1 MRIRSTIGAA
11 FAVTALGVAGA
22 AALPTVSSDQVLN
35 AADETKTA
43 APTTTAGAGAGDVDT
58 DDPVAVALS
67 LAEALQRDLGMTPE
81 QFVSQ
86 ADTAAALGD
95 KASEWSE
102 SFQDAFGGVWLN
114 DFGEGVVGVATVFPD
129 DGGEKKADPKAAS
142 ELREAAKDAGF
153 VVQDVA
159 LSQSELDQRLE
170 EVQAVVD
177 ELPQDQR
184 ELITNIEADQNRGA
198 VVVTTDGGTE
208 AELGNL
214 TAALHGLAKL
224 QNLNAPSPTS
234 DTSPF
239 GSLEDGQ
246 QGQGSG
252 NETTDPGTGAVDGTG
267 TGTAPAEQATTEQTE
282 QTEPTPDATP
292 AEADQAEGTEADAPA
307 EGDETTQGGSLGNF
321 LSPEALGVLSQIL
334 GLAGGADSLGSLGG
348 ESGSLGDFVPLP
360 DPEPTPAEDAPAD
373 PNAEAKAPSDDEQVV
388 GGTAYDAKMPIGGLE
403 CSTGFNGT
411 LNGEPVVITAAHCN
425 RMDGVRA
432 AFADGTEF
440 GTFADTKPDN
450 IDSTLIKVDDE
461 QGERFAN
468 NLVGG
473 EEGKAQEITGT
484 AAPVA
489 GQVACKMGSR
499 TGFSCGTI
507 NETGA
512 HIDVAGQRTIAN
524 AFTVD
529 ICALPG
535 DSGGVVFSGNRAL
548 GISSASNVA
557 GETDCAAAKTNADA
571 AGVTPSLSVVPIDDV
586 LAAHP
591 GLELNTK

>member
-11 FAVTALGVAGA
+11 LAVTALGVAGA
-22 AALPTVSSDQVLN
+22 VALPTVSSDQVLN
-35 AADETKTA
+35 TAEETESPQPA
-43 APTTTAGAGAGDVDT
+43 VDT
-58 DDPVAVALS
+58 DDPVAMALS

-81 QFVSQ
+81 QFVAQ
-86 ADTAAALGD
+86 ADTAAQLGD
-95 KASEWSE
+95 KAGEWSKA
-102 SFQDAFGGVWLN
+102 FQDAFGGVWLN

-129 DGGEKKADPKAAS
+129 DGGEKKVDPKAAS
-142 ELREAAKDAGF
+142 ELREAAEDAGF

-159 LSQSELDQRLE
+159 LSQSELESRLK
-170 EVQAVVD
+170 EVKSVV
-177 ELPQDQR
+177 EGLPQDQR
-184 ELITNIEADQNRGA
+184 ELITGVQADQNRGA

-208 AELGNL
+208 AQLGNL

-224 QNLNAPSPTS
+224 QTNNAPDPSN

-239 GSLEDGQ
+239 GSLEDGTQ
-246 QGQGSG
+246 AKGSG
-252 NETTDPGTGAVDGTG
+252 DENADPGNGAVDGLG
-267 TGTAPAEQATTEQTE
+267 TGAATAEQATDDTTPDAATTEQTPE
-282 QTEPTPDATP
+282 AAGTDAETGAETP
-292 AEADQAEGTEADAPA
+292 AEDGQPA
-307 EGDETTQGGSLGNF
+307 GGSLGSF
-321 LSPEALGVLSQIL
+321 LSPEALGVLTQIL
-334 GLAGGADSLGSLGG
+334 GLAGGEESLGSLGG
-348 ESGSLGDFVPLP
+348 AGGSLADFVPLP
-360 DPEPTPAEDAPAD
+360 DPEPTDEAPAD
-373 PNAEAKAPSDDEQVV
+373 PNTETEDQAKAPNADQQVI
-388 GGTAYDAKMPIGGLE
+388 GGTAYDAKMPVGQLE

-411 LNGEPVVITAAHCN
+411 LNGKPVIITAAHCN
-425 RMDGVRA
+425 RLDGVRA

-440 GTFADTKPDN
+440 GTFAETKPDH
-450 IDSTLIKVDDE
+450 IDSAIIKVDEALGD
-461 QGERFAN
+461 RFDN

-499 TGFSCGTI
+499 TGFSCGKI
-507 NETGA
+507 AETGA
-512 HIDVAGQRTIAN
+512 HIDVAGQRTIDN

-535 DSGGVVFSGNRAL
+535 DSGGVVFSGNKAL

-557 GETDCAAAKTNADA
+557 GEKDCGSAQTNADA

>member
-11 FAVTALGVAGA
+11 LAVTALGVAGA
-22 AALPTVSSDQVLN
+22 VALPTVSSDQVLN
-35 AADETKTA
+35 AADETEAPAA
-43 APTTTAGAGAGDVDT
+43 APNT

-67 LAEALQRDLGMTPE
+67 LADALQRDLGMTPE

-86 ADTAAALGD
+86 ADTAAELGG
-95 KASEWSE
+95 KAGEWSKA
-102 SFQDAFGGVWLN
+102 FQDAFGGVWLN

-129 DGGEKKADPKAAS
+129 DGGQKKVDPKAAS

-159 LSQSELDQRLE
+159 LSQSELEKRLD
-170 EVQAVVD
+170 EVKSAIE

-184 ELITNIEADQNRGA
+184 ELITGVEADQNRGA

-208 AELGNL
+208 AQLGNL

-252 NETTDPGTGAVDGTG
+252 NETTDPDTGAVDGTG
-267 TGTAPAEQATTEQTE
+267 TGTAPADQATA
-282 QTEPTPDATP
+282 PDATTTEGNGESAGAETP
-292 AEADQAEGTEADAPA
+292 AEDEA
-307 EGDETTQGGSLGNF
+307 TKGGSLGSF

-334 GLAGGADSLGSLGG
+334 GLAGGADALGSLGG
-348 ESGSLGDFVPLP
+348 ESGSLGDFVPVP
-360 DPEPTPAEDAPAD
+360 DPEPTPTEDAPTEDAPAD
-373 PNAEAKAPSDDEQVV
+373 PSAEAKAPADDKQII

-411 LNGEPVVITAAHCN
+411 LNGAPVVITAAHCN

-450 IDSTLIKVDDE
+450 IDSALIKVDKE
-461 QGERFAN
+461 LGERFDN

-473 EEGKAQEITGT
+473 EEGKTQEITGT
-484 AAPVA
+484 SAPVA

-499 TGFSCGTI
+499 TGFSCGKI
-507 NETGA
+507 DETGA

-591 GLELNTK
+591 GLQLNTQ

>member
-11 FAVTALGVAGA
+11 LAVTALGVAGA
-22 AALPTVSSDQVLN
+22 VALPTVSSDQVLN
-35 AADETKTA
+35 AADETATPTA
-43 APTTTAGAGAGDVDT
+43 TGAVDA

-67 LAEALQRDLGMTPE
+67 LADALQRDLGITPE

-86 ADTAAALGD
+86 ADTAAKLGD
-95 KASEWSE
+95 KAGEWSKA
-102 SFQDAFGGVWLN
+102 FQDAFGGVWLN

-129 DGGEKKADPKAAS
+129 DGGEKKVDPKAAS

-159 LSQSELDQRLE
+159 LSQSELEQRLD
-170 EVQAVVD
+170 EVKAAIE

-184 ELITNIEADQNRGA
+184 ELITGVEADQNRGA

-208 AELGNL
+208 AQLGNL

-246 QGQGSG
+246 KGQGSG

-267 TGTAPAEQATTEQTE
+267 TGTAPAEQAGTEQAE
-282 QTEPTPDATP
+282 QSPDATNP
-292 AEADQAEGTEADAPA
+292 DATTGEAGKGGAPA
-307 EGDETTQGGSLGNF
+307 EGEQPTKGNSLEKV

-334 GLAGGADSLGSLGG
+334 GMAGGADSLGSLGG
-348 ESGSLGDFVPLP
+348 ANGSLGDFVPLP
-360 DPEPTPAEDAPAD
+360 DPEPTPTEDSPAD
-373 PNAEAKAPSDDEQVV
+373 PNAEAKAPADDEQVI

-411 LNGEPVVITAAHCN
+411 LNGAPVVITAAHCN

-432 AFADGTEF
+432 ALADGTEF

-450 IDSTLIKVDDE
+450 IDSALIKVDKDF
-461 QGERFAN
+461 GERFDN

-473 EEGKAQEITGT
+473 EEGKTQEITGT
-484 AAPVA
+484 SAPVA

-499 TGFSCGTI
+499 TGFSCGKI
-507 NETGA
+507 DETGTN
-512 HIDVAGQRTIAN
+512 IDVAGQRTIAN

>member
-11 FAVTALGVAGA
+11 LAVTALGVAGA
-22 AALPTVSSDQVLN
+22 VALPTVSSDQVLN
-35 AADETKTA
+35 AADETATA
-43 APTTTAGAGAGDVDT
+43 PAATGAVDT

-67 LAEALQRDLGMTPE
+67 LADALQRDLGMTPE

-86 ADTAAALGD
+86 ADTAAELGG
-95 KASEWSE
+95 KAGEWSKT
-102 SFQDAFGGVWLN
+102 FQDAFGGAWLN

-129 DGGEKKADPKAAS
+129 DGGEKKVDTKAAS

-159 LSQSELDQRLE
+159 LSQSELEQRLD
-170 EVQAVVD
+170 EVKSAIE

-184 ELITNIEADQNRGA
+184 ELITGVEADQNRGA

-208 AELGNL
+208 AQLGNL

-224 QNLNAPSPTS
+224 QTLNAPSPTS

-267 TGTAPAEQATTEQTE
+267 TGTAPAEQATA
-282 QTEPTPDATP
+282 PDATTT
-292 AEADQAEGTEADAPA
+292 EGDQAEAPTDGNDTEAPA
-307 EGDETTQGGSLGNF
+307 EGEATKGGSLGSF
-321 LSPEALGVLSQIL
+321 LSPEALGVLTQIL
-334 GLAGGADSLGSLGG
+334 GLAGGADALGSLGG
-348 ESGSLGDFVPLP
+348 ESGSLGDFVPVP
-360 DPEPTPAEDAPAD
+360 DPEPTPTENAPTEDAPAD
-373 PNAEAKAPSDDEQVV
+373 PNAEAKTPAADKQVI

-411 LNGEPVVITAAHCN
+411 LNGAPVVITAAHCN
-425 RMDGVRA
+425 HMDGVRA

-450 IDSTLIKVDDE
+450 IDSALIKVDKE
-461 QGERFAN
+461 LGERFDN

-484 AAPVA
+484 SAPVA

-499 TGFSCGTI
+499 TGFSCGKI
-507 NETGA
+507 DETGA

>member
-22 AALPTVSSDQVLN
+22 VALPTVSSDQVLN
-35 AADETKTA
+35 TADETTA
-43 APTTTAGAGAGDVDT
+43 APATTGDVDT

-86 ADTAAALGD
+86 ADTAAKLGD
-95 KASEWSE
+95 KAGEWSKA
-102 SFQDAFGGVWLN
+102 FQDAFGGVWLN
-114 DFGEGVVGVATVFPD
+114 DLGEGVVGVATVFPD
-129 DGGEKKADPKAAS
+129 DGGEKKVDTKAAS
-142 ELREAAKDAGF
+142 ELRSAAKDAGF
-153 VVQDVA
+153 EVQDVA
-159 LSQSELDQRLE
+159 LSQSELEQRLE
-170 EVQAVVD
+170 EVRATIE

-184 ELITNIEADQNRGA
+184 DLITGVEADQNRGA

-224 QNLNAPSPTS
+224 KTLNAPSPTS

-239 GSLEDGQ
+239 GSLESGQ

-267 TGTAPAEQATTEQTE
+267 TGTAPAEQAGTEQAE
-282 QTEPTPDATP
+282 QTPDATT
-292 AEADQAEGTEADAPA
+292 TEADKGEAPA
-307 EGDETTQGGSLGNF
+307 EGEQPTKGNSLENV

-334 GLAGGADSLGSLGG
+334 GMAGGADSLGSLGG
-348 ESGSLGDFVPLP
+348 ANGSLGDFVPLP
-360 DPEPTPAEDAPAD
+360 DPEPTPTEDAPAEDAPAD
-373 PNAEAKAPSDDEQVV
+373 PNAEAKTPADDEQVI

-411 LNGEPVVITAAHCN
+411 LNGAPVVITAAHCN

-432 AFADGTEF
+432 ALADGTEF
-440 GTFADTKPDN
+440 GTFAYTKPDN
-450 IDSTLIKVDDE
+450 IDSALIKVDKDF
-461 QGERFAN
+461 GERFDN

-473 EEGKAQEITGT
+473 EEGKTQEITGT
-484 AAPVA
+484 AAPVV

-499 TGFSCGTI
+499 TGFSCGKI
-507 NETGA
+507 DETGTN
-512 HIDVAGQRTIAN
+512 IDVAGQRTIAN

-535 DSGGVVFSGNRAL
+535 DSGGVVFSGNKAL